1 MSLSSARRWWAVAS
15 LVPAALV
22 LGIDATVLGLALPTL
37 AADLGAT
44 TSQLQWFFSAYML
57 AFAAAMIPGGML
69 GDRYGRKKLL
79 LASLVVFGLGS
90 IACAYSPSASA
101 FIGARILLGLGAAV
115 VLPTMIGALLV
126 MFSEEERP
134 KAIAAIMTATMLGY
148 PIGPILGGWML
159 TEFWWGS
166 VFLIN
171 VPVVLVAIAGV
182 AALLPE
188 SRSELRPRFDVPG
201 IVLSAAGLATLT
213 YGLIRAGQDGW
224 SDALALTAMAAGA
237 LVTAAF
243 LLWERRARSPLVDLA
258 LFHSR
263 SFAWGTMLS
272 TMVSFTMFG
281 IMFATPLYFQE
292 VLGTTTLGNGLRQ
305 LPLVGGLILGALAAT
320 RLAGRLGPHVAV
332 SLGFVVLAGGLALG
346 GTTGATDGSGS
357 AMAWL
362 AVCGLGLGVAL
373 PTTMDAALG
382 ALPADRSAVGSG
394 LVQALRG
401 VGGTFGAAVLGSLLS
416 AAYLDRL
423 DVTGLPA
430 AAAQV
435 ARDGVSGGVAV
446 AQQLDSAALLENVHA
461 AFIHGMNVALLV
473 CAALGLVGA
482 VLAALF
488 LPHRA
493 TATAQGAGQKVESRH
508 EAGRDGQ
515 EAAGGST
522 AVVGLD

>member
-1 MSLSSARRWWAVAS
+1 MSLSSTRRWWAVAA

-37 AADLGAT
+37 AADLEAT

-69 GDRYGRKKLL
+69 GDRYGRKRLL

-90 IACAYSPSASA
+90 IACAYAPSASA
-101 FIGARILLGLGAAV
+101 FIGARVLLGLGAAV

-171 VPVVLVAIAGV
+171 VPVVIVALAGV

-201 IVLSAAGLATLT
+201 IALSAAGLSALT

-224 SDALALTAMAAGA
+224 SDALALTAMAAGGA
-237 LVTAAF
+237 VTAVF
-243 LLWERRARSPLVDLA
+243 VLWERRAPGPLVDLA
-258 LFHSR
+258 LFRSR
-263 SFAWGTMLS
+263 GFAWGTALA
-272 TMVSFTMFG
+272 TLVSFTLFG

-292 VLGTTTLGNGLRQ
+292 VLGTTALGNGLRQ
-305 LPLVGGLILGALAAT
+305 LPLVGGLIIGALGGT
-320 RLAGRLGPHVAV
+320 RLAERLGPRVAV
-332 SLGFVVLAGGLALG
+332 SLGFAVLAGGLALG
-346 GTTGATDGSGS
+346 GSTDAADGSGF
-357 AMAWL
+357 AVAWL
-362 AVCGLGLGVAL
+362 AVCGLGIGLAL
-373 PTTMDAALG
+373 PTSMDAALG
-382 ALPADRSAVGSG
+382 ALSADRSAVGSG

-416 AAYLDRL
+416 AAYLERL
-423 DVTGLPA
+423 DVTGLPPA
-430 AAAQV
+430 AAEL

-446 AQQLDSAALLENVHA
+446 ARQLDSAALLENVQA
-461 AFIHGMNVALLV
+461 AFIHGMNVALLA
-473 CAALGLVGA
+473 CAALAMVGA
-482 VLAALF
+482 VAAALL
-488 LPHRA
+488 LPRHAAA
-493 TATAQGAGQKVESRH
+493 TARGAGHEIESGH
-508 EAGRDGQ
+508 DAGRDGQ
-515 EAAGGST
+515 EAPGAAAT
-522 AVVGLD
+522 VVARE

>member
-1 MSLSSARRWWAVAS
+1 MSLSSVRRWWALAA

-37 AADLGAT
+37 AADLEAT

-57 AFAAAMIPGGML
+57 TFAAAMIPGGML

-79 LASLVVFGLGS
+79 LGSLVVFGLGS
-90 IACAYSPSASA
+90 IACAYAPTASA
-101 FIGARILLGLGAAV
+101 FIGARVLLGLGAAV

-171 VPVVLVAIAGV
+171 VPVVLVALAGV
-182 AALLPE
+182 AVLLPE
-188 SRSELRPRFDVPG
+188 SRSDLRPRFDVPG
-201 IVLSAAGLATLT
+201 IVLSAAGLATAT

-224 SDALALTAMAAGA
+224 GDAFALTAMAAGGA
-237 LVTAAF
+237 VTAVF
-243 LLWERRARSPLVDLA
+243 FLWERRAPDPLVDLA
-258 LFHSR
+258 LFRSR
-263 SFAWGTMLS
+263 GFAWGTALA
-272 TMVSFTMFG
+272 TLVSFTLFG

-292 VLGTTTLGNGLRQ
+292 VLGTTALGNGLRQ
-305 LPLVGGLILGALAAT
+305 LPLVGGLILGALGAD
-320 RLAGRLGPHVAV
+320 RLAERLGAHVAV
-332 SLGFVVLAGGLALG
+332 SLGFVVLAGGLALAA
-346 GTTGATDGSGS
+346 TTGTADGSGF

-362 AVCGLGLGVAL
+362 AVCGLGLGIAL
-373 PTTMDAALG
+373 PTSMDAALG
-382 ALPADRSAVGSG
+382 ALSADRSAVGSG

-416 AAYLDRL
+416 AAYIDRL
-423 DVTGLPA
+423 DVDGLPA
-430 AAAQV
+430 AAAEL

-446 AQQLDSAALLENVHA
+446 ARQLDSTAVLENVQA

-473 CAALGLVGA
+473 CAALAVVGA
-482 VLAALF
+482 VTAALL
-488 LPHRA
+488 LPRRAAA
-493 TATAQGAGQKVESRH
+493 TARGGGQEIESEH
-508 EAGRDGQ
+508 HAGRDEQ
-515 EAAGGST
+515 EAVGGAT
-522 AVVGLD
+522 AAVAPE